1 MEYPDRKVLKTII
14 FTFTISIIILATA
27 LLIWVL
33 SSKERLPS
41 EFDADRAYQHVTE
54 QMEFGPRIPGSEAHA
69 NTVVYIQ
76 SELEKNGWTVEI
88 QNAEALGH
96 PLVNVIGKRG
106 SGSDWI
112 ILGAHFDNRFYAD
125 HDPDPQNHSLPLPG
139 ANDGA
144 SGVAV
149 LLELA
154 RVLPEDLDREVWL
167 VFFDLEDQGRIEGWD
182 WILGSKAFV
191 QDLEGTPDA
200 VVIVDMIG
208 DSDLN
213 IHRERSSDPELV
225 DEIWQIAAN
234 LGYADYFLDNE
245 KYAILDDHSPFL
257 SAGIKAIDIIDFDY
271 TYWHTIQDTADKVSP
286 ESLKIVG
293 DVLLE
298 WLTN

>member
-1 MEYPDRKVLKTII
+1 MEYPDRKVLKTRI
-14 FTFTISIIILATA
+14 FTITISIIVLATA
-27 LLIWVL
+27 LSLWFL
-33 SSKERLPS
+33 SAKDRSPQG
-41 EFDADRAYQHVTE
+41 FDANLAYQHVIE

-69 NTVVYIQ
+69 NAVAYIQ
-76 SELEKNGWTVEI
+76 SELEKNDWTVEI

-106 SGSDWI
+106 SGSEWI
-112 ILGAHFDNRFYAD
+112 ILGAHYDSRFYAD
-125 HDPDPQNHSLPLPG
+125 HDPDLENHSLPVPG

-154 RVLPEDLDREVWL
+154 RVLPEDLNREVWL

-191 QDLEGTPDA
+191 QELEGTPDA
-200 VVIVDMIG
+200 VVIVDMVG
-208 DSDLN
+208 DRDLN
-213 IHRERSSDPELV
+213 IHREKSSDTELT

-234 LGYADYFLDNE
+234 LGYADYFLDDE

-271 TYWHTIQDTADKVSP
+271 TYWHTVHDTADKVAP
-286 ESLKIVG
+286 ESLKTVG

-298 WLTN
+298 WLTK

>member
-106 SGSDWI
+106 SGFDWI

-125 HDPDPQNHSLPLPG
+125 HDPDPQNHSLPVPG

-191 QDLEGTPDA
+191 QDLEGKPDA